1 MIQPSFG
8 QNLALIYLALV
19 LFGVGYNALVA
30 WMERKKLVEGY
41 MSDVVAVGVALT
53 ILPFALL
60 PGEYR
65 AWQVA
70 LMIAGGFVAS
80 GLPMMIGS
88 RIRHAIARHDEQQ
101 AARLAE

>member
-1 MIQPSFG
+1 MIQPLFG

-30 WMERKKLVEGY
+30 WAENKKFTEGY
-41 MSDVVAVGVALT
+41 MSDIVAVGVGMTLV
-53 ILPFALL
+53 PFALL

-65 AWQVA
+65 AWQIAV
-70 LMIAGGFVAS
+70 MIAGGFVAS

-88 RIRHAIARHDEQQ
+88 RIRHAKARHDEQQ